1 VGQKGGLNLERT
13 FVMVK
18 PDGVQRGL
26 VGEIIQRIEQKGFK
40 IVAMKLTVMPQEKAK
55 AHYAEHEG
63 KKFFNDFVGFITSG
77 PSVFMVI
84 EGEGAIT
91 AMRKMNGS
99 TNPADASPGTIR
111 GDLGIE
117 TGRNVIHGSDSQASA
132 AREIALHFS
141 EPEILDYMRI
151 DEAWLYE

>member
-1 VGQKGGLNLERT
+1 MGQEGGLNLERT

-26 VGEIIQRIEQKGFK
+26 VGEIIRRIEQKGFK
-40 IVAMKLTVMPQEKAK
+40 VVAMKLAVMPLDKAK

-63 KKFFNDFVGFITSG
+63 KKFFNDLVGFIISG
-77 PSVFMVI
+77 PSVSMVV
-84 EGEGAIT
+84 EGKGAIA
-91 AMRKMNGS
+91 AMRKLNGS

-117 TGRNVIHGSDSQASA
+117 TGRNVVHGSDSPESA
-132 AREIALHFS
+132 AREIALHFADTQ
-141 EPEILDYMRI
+141 ILDYKRI
-151 DEAWLYE
+151 DETWLYE